1 MKILALNGSHRG
13 DRGAIGKLLQ
23 SMGAGVEKAGG
34 IWNVVHLSQLNVETC
49 LACNHCQ
56 RKMAYKCIFDGMD
69 DTEEVFNKMKD
80 ADILIYA
87 SPVYVFG
94 VSSLLKRFIERM
106 HSRAPVGKILLTK
119 SGLFF
124 HDTDRSISGKPF
136 VSIVVCD
143 NLENLTVRN
152 TREYFRI
159 LGRFMDAS
167 HLAHLER
174 RTAAAWMAALE
185 ATEHQKKEKAKNVL
199 AAYVRAGEE
208 LVLKGHILRK
218 TKKIAQQPFIRIP
231 FLIRAARHISLFRPF
246 VEKEI
251 SRRAD
256 NISNMIGVK
265 VAGDEHL

>member
-1 MKILALNGSHRG
+1 MRVLALNGSHRG
-13 DRGAIGKLLQ
+13 DRGATGKLLQ
-23 SMGAGVEKAGG
+23 SMGAGVEKVGG
-34 IWNVVHLSQLNVETC
+34 IWNVVHLSQLNIETC

-56 RKMAYKCIFDGMD
+56 RKMTYQCIFDGRD

-87 SPVYVFG
+87 SPVYTFT

-106 HSRAPVGKILLTK
+106 HSRSPVGKILLTK

-124 HDTDRSISGKPF
+124 HETDRSISGKPF
-136 VSIVVCD
+136 ISIAVCD

-167 HLAHLER
+167 HLAHFER

-185 ATEHQKKEKAKNVL
+185 ATDHQKKEKAEKIL
-199 AAYVRAGEE
+199 AAYIHAGEE
-208 LVLKGHILRK
+208 LVLKGHISKK
-218 TKKIAQQPFIRIP
+218 TKKIAQQSFIRIP
-231 FLIRAARHISLFRPF
+231 LLIRMARHIPF
-246 VEKEI
+246 FQPFIEREV

-265 VAGDEHL
+265 VTGDEHL